1 MYPIDP
7 TIVAITVTIAIAN
20 AGVERW
26 LVIVQ
31 QVVPLMLG
39 IVVVVVVMLM
49 FELHLHPAREIEEDS
64 LSTSWPYC
72 GVGLA
77 AS

>member
-1 MYPIDP
+1 MYPFDP
-7 TIVAITVTIAIAN
+7 TIVAITVTITSTIAE

-31 QVVPLMLG
+31 QVVPLMFG

-49 FELHLHPAREIEEDS
+49 FELHLHPARETEEDS
-64 LSTSWPYC
+64 LSTS
-72 GVGLA
+72 
-77 AS
+77 